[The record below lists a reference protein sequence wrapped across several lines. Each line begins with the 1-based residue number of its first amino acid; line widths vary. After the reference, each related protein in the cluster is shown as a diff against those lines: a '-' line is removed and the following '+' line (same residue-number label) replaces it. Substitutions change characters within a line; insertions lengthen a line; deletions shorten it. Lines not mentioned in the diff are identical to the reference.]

1 MRERKVRTWRLTLKL
16 RVFFF
21 CIFKLQNQLNHS
33 SSYFP
38 FAWEDVNKIS
48 VACLQN
54 SCFYCK
60 SQMWQRKW
68 HIKMVMWTGNILT
81 HFSTTAFCSGQTFN
95 NAHTVL
101 FYKKYITLVK
111 ISLLLAS
118 ISKGAHSSHSSPQF
132 QTQRWY
138 FMLSLNHFFSRGIN
152 LKRLAYSTSLHLYAL
167 TELIYSLAM

>member
-1 MRERKVRTWRLTLKL
+1 MSAKL
-16 RVFFF
+16 LLL
-21 CIFKLQNQLNHS
+21 LQIANVSNNV
-33 SSYFP
+33 
-38 FAWEDVNKIS
+38 WT
-48 VACLQN
+48 
-54 SCFYCK
+54 
-60 SQMWQRKW
+60 QRKW

-111 ISLLLAS
+111 ISLSLAS

-132 QTQRWY
+132 QSQCWY